1 MRAIS
6 AADSVSPAIQRTRDF
21 LFRPFS
27 WGSYLKLGLVAV
39 LTEGFNSNLRSHQTN
54 HGGNPS
60 VHGPVINSLRDIP
73 NEWIA
78 GIVAAVALVIVIALF
93 IAWLITRLR
102 FAYFHCLVHN
112 TREIRP
118 GWHLYRDRA
127 SRFFWMNVVVG
138 ICFFALVVL
147 IALPFISGF
156 MRIFHDIPPG
166 GQPDWMSVITLVLP
180 LIPII
185 LALVLAAYLS
195 DVILRDFML
204 PHFALDGATAGEAWS
219 QVWARISAEKAQF
232 LAYALLR
239 LVLPTIAMIA
249 LFFILILPGIFL
261 VGSLGGI
268 EYGIH
273 AAFADATGATRA
285 VGFIVMGFFGLI
297 GLGLGLLASIC
308 LAGPIATASREYA
321 LVFYGGRYQAMGN
334 ILYPPPPPPASE
346 IGATQTA

>member
-27 WGSYLKLGLVAV
+27 WGTYLKLGLVAV
-39 LTEGFNSNLRSHQTN
+39 LTEGFTSNLNSHKPTPSSQ
-54 HGGNPS
+54 PS
-60 VHGPVINSLRDIP
+60 VHGPVLNSLRDIP

-78 GIVAAVALVIVIALF
+78 GIVAAVLLVIVVVLF

-127 SRFFWMNVVVG
+127 ARFFWMNIAVG
-138 ICFFALVVL
+138 VCFFALVVL
-147 IALPFISGF
+147 IALPFVSGL
-156 MRIFHDIPPG
+156 MRLVHDTPPG
-166 GQPDWMSVITLVLP
+166 GQPDWMAVLSLVLP
-180 LIPII
+180 LIPIV
-185 LALVLAAYLS
+185 LVLAIAAYLA

-204 PHFALDGATAGEAWS
+204 PHYALEGATAGEAWA

-232 LAYALLR
+232 LAYVLLR
-239 LVLPTIAMIA
+239 LVLPAIAMIA
-249 LFFILILPGIFL
+249 LFIVLILPGIFL

-273 AAFADATGATRA
+273 SAFADATGVNKAIEIIFMA
-285 VGFIVMGFFGLI
+285 FFGLV
-297 GLGLGLLASIC
+297 GVGFGLLASIC

-321 LVFYGGRYQAMGN
+321 LVFYGGRYQAMGDL
-334 ILYPPPPPPASE
+334 LYPPPPPLPE
-346 IGATQTA
+346 IGAPQTA

>member
-21 LFRPFS
+21 LFRPFK
-27 WGSYLKLGLVAV
+27 WGTYLKLGLVAI
-39 LTEGFNSNLRSHQTN
+39 LTEGFSGNLKSHPANT
-54 HGGNPS
+54 GGHPS
-60 VHGPVINSLRDIP
+60 SQGPVINSLHDIRP
-73 NEWIA
+73 EWIA
-78 GIVAAVALVIVIALF
+78 AAVAAVALAIIVALF

-127 SRFFWMNVVVG
+127 SRFFWMNVAVG
-138 ICFFALVVL
+138 ICFFAVVVL

-156 MRIFHDIPPG
+156 MRLFHDMPPG
-166 GQPDWMSVITLVLP
+166 GPPDWMGVLSLILP
-180 LIPII
+180 LIPI
-185 LALVLAAYLS
+185 LLVLAIAAYLA
-195 DVILRDFML
+195 DLILRDFML
-204 PHFALDGATAGEAWS
+204 PHYALEGAAAGEAWS
-219 QVWARISAEKAQF
+219 QVWARITAEKAQF

-239 LVLPTIAMIA
+239 LVLPSIAMIA
-249 LFFILILPGIFL
+249 LFIIFILPGIFL

-273 AAFADATGATRA
+273 TAFADATGAGKTIEFLLMA
-285 VGFIVMGFFGLI
+285 FFGLV

-308 LAGPIATASREYA
+308 VAGPIATANREYA

-334 ILYPPPPPPASE
+334 LLYPSPPAPE
-346 IGATQTA
+346 IGSTQTA